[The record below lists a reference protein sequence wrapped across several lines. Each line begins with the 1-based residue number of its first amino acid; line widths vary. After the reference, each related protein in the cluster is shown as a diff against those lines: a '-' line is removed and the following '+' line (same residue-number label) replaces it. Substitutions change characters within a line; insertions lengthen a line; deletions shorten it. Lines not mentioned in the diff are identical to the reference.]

1 MLYKIGR
8 EKENMQQ
15 LSLLIV
21 MLAALIIPII
31 MARFKV
37 SSIPTAIAEI
47 LTGIIL
53 GKSFL
58 NIVNPNWTLNMMSSM
73 GVIMLMFLS
82 GMEINFDLFRKTPGK
97 KRDSKSPVIMAS
109 QAFGLIVISSFVIAL
124 IISSLHLFSDIL
136 LATIIFS
143 TVALGVVIATLKE
156 KDILQKPVGQTL
168 LLTAVLGE
176 VVPMLAL
183 TFYASINGGNAKRL
197 GLIVFL
203 FLAAFFLLRR
213 FKQPFIWFNKISK
226 STTQLDIRLAFF
238 LIFALVTIAET
249 VGAENI
255 LGAFLAGMV
264 MKLLEPSEATEDRLN
279 SIGYGFLIPFFFIM
293 TGDRLDLKNL
303 FANHQ
308 ALALIPILVIG
319 FLLTKLPTMFIY
331 RRRFK
336 PRNSFAGSFLVA
348 TTITLVLPTLQVARN
363 LHAITGAQSDAFTL
377 AAVIICIIAPIVF
390 NSMYKLEKS
399 DLIKQKVNF
408 IGTNTLTVPI
418 SQQLY
423 KNWYDVRMVTDNENN
438 FKTYNSQV
446 KHLEYLPTLDAEA
459 LEQGGY
465 FDCDIVVVGFLNDH
479 KSARLA
485 QIAKEHGVKRVIASQ
500 NNPRLDPKDVSALRE
515 KGIEIFN
522 SFNVQSSVLRA
533 LIESPLILRMLTDTE
548 GLYEA
553 TVLNSRYTGRELHT
567 LPFVNDIT
575 ISRIFRK
582 RKPIDPHG
590 DTIIEYGDHI
600 LFTGDRKAAER
611 VREALRGVN

>member
-1 MLYKIGR
+1 
-8 EKENMQQ
+8 
-15 LSLLIV
+15 
-21 MLAALIIPII
+21 
-31 MARFKV
+31 
-37 SSIPTAIAEI
+37 
-47 LTGIIL
+47 
-53 GKSFL
+53 
-58 NIVNPNWTLNMMSSM
+58 
-73 GVIMLMFLS
+73 
-82 GMEINFDLFRKTPGK
+82 
-97 KRDSKSPVIMAS
+97 
-109 QAFGLIVISSFVIAL
+109 
-124 IISSLHLFSDIL
+124 
-136 LATIIFS
+136 
-143 TVALGVVIATLKE
+143 
-156 KDILQKPVGQTL
+156 
-168 LLTAVLGE
+168 
-176 VVPMLAL
+176 MLAL

-264 MKLLEPSEATEDRLN
+264 MKLLEPSETTEDRLN

-319 FLLTKLPTMFIY
+319 FLLAKLPTMFIY

-548 GLYEA
+548 AGLYEA

-590 DTIIEYGDHI
+590 DTVIEYGDHI
-600 LFTGDRKAAER
+600 LFTGDRKAAEE

>member
-1 MLYKIGR
+1 
-8 EKENMQQ
+8 MQQ

-47 LTGIIL
+47 ITGIIL
-53 GKSFL
+53 GKSFF
-58 NIVNPNWTLNMMSSM
+58 NIVNPNWTLNFLSSL

-124 IISSLHLFSDIL
+124 IISRLHLFSDIL

-203 FLAAFFLLRR
+203 FLAAFFLLWR

-264 MKLLEPSEATEDRLN
+264 MKLLEPSETTEDRLN

-293 TGDRLDLKNL
+293 TGDRLDLK
-303 FANHQ
+303 
-308 ALALIPILVIG
+308 
-319 FLLTKLPTMFIY
+319 
-331 RRRFK
+331 
-336 PRNSFAGSFLVA
+336 NSFAGSFLVA

-377 AAVIICIIAPIVF
+377 AAVIVCIIAPIVF

-548 GLYEA
+548 AGLYEA

-567 LPFVNDIT
+567 LPFVNNIT

-600 LFTGDRKAAER
+600 LFTGDRKAAEE

>member
-1 MLYKIGR
+1 M
-8 EKENMQQ
+8 EQ

-21 MLAALIIPII
+21 MLAALIIPIA

-37 SSIPTAIAEI
+37 SSIPTAVAEI

-58 NIVNPNWTLNMMSSM
+58 NLVNPNWTLNLLSSL

-97 KRDSKSPVIMAS
+97 KRDSKSPVVMAS
-109 QAFGLIVISSFVIAL
+109 QAFGLIIVASFAIAVIIRQ
-124 IISSLHLFSDIL
+124 LHLFDDIF
-136 LATIIFS
+136 LATIIF
-143 TVALGVVIATLKE
+143 TTIGLGVVIATLKE
-156 KDILQKPVGQTL
+156 KDILQKPIGQTL

-176 VVPMLAL
+176 VVPMMAL

-197 GLIVFL
+197 WLIVFL
-203 FLAAFFLLRR
+203 FLAAIFLLRR

-238 LIFALVTIAET
+238 LIFALVTVAET

-303 FANHQ
+303 FANRQ

-319 FLLTKLPTMFIY
+319 FILAKMPTIWLY

-336 PRNSFAGSFLVA
+336 TRNSIAGGFLVV

-363 LHAITGAQSDAFTL
+363 LHAISIAQSDAFTL
-377 AAVIICIIAPIVF
+377 AAIIVCIIAPIIF
-390 NSMYKLEKS
+390 NSMYKMEKE
-399 DLIKQKVNF
+399 DLVKERVNF
-408 IGTNTLTVPI
+408 IGANALTVPI

-423 KNWYDVRMVTDNENN
+423 KNWYVVRMVTDNENN
-438 FKTYNSQV
+438 YKTYNSEV
-446 KHLEYLPTLDAEA
+446 KNLAYLPTLDSES
-459 LEQGGY
+459 LEKAGF
-465 FDCDIVVVGFLNDH
+465 FDCDIMVVGFLNDH

-485 QIAKEHGVKRVIASQ
+485 QLAKEHGVKRVIASQ
-500 NNPRLDPKDVSALRE
+500 NSPRLDPKEVGALRE
-515 KGIEIFN
+515 KGVEIFN
-522 SFNVQSSVLRA
+522 SYNVQSSVLRA
-533 LIESPLILRMLTDTE
+533 LIESPLIIQMLTDTDA

-553 TVLNSRYTGRELHT
+553 TVLNTRYTGRELHT
-567 LPFVNDIT
+567 LPFINHIT

-590 DTIIEYGDHI
+590 DTIIEFGDHI
-600 LFTGDRKAAER
+600 LFTGSREAAEQ
-611 VREALRGVN
+611 VREDLRRTK

>member
-1 MLYKIGR
+1 M
-8 EKENMQQ
+8 
-15 LSLLIV
+15 
-21 MLAALIIPII
+21 
-31 MARFKV
+31 
-37 SSIPTAIAEI
+37 
-47 LTGIIL
+47 
-53 GKSFL
+53 
-58 NIVNPNWTLNMMSSM
+58 
-73 GVIMLMFLS
+73 
-82 GMEINFDLFRKTPGK
+82 
-97 KRDSKSPVIMAS
+97 
-109 QAFGLIVISSFVIAL
+109 
-124 IISSLHLFSDIL
+124 
-136 LATIIFS
+136 
-143 TVALGVVIATLKE
+143 
-156 KDILQKPVGQTL
+156 
-168 LLTAVLGE
+168 
-176 VVPMLAL
+176 
-183 TFYASINGGNAKRL
+183 
-197 GLIVFL
+197 
-203 FLAAFFLLRR
+203 
-213 FKQPFIWFNKISK
+213 
-226 STTQLDIRLAFF
+226 
-238 LIFALVTIAET
+238 
-249 VGAENI
+249 GAENI

-319 FLLTKLPTMFIY
+319 FLLAKLPTMFIY

-548 GLYEA
+548 AGLYEA

-600 LFTGDRKAAER
+600 LFTGDRKAAEE

>member
-1 MLYKIGR
+1 
-8 EKENMQQ
+8 MQQ
-15 LSLLIV
+15 LSMLIV

-31 MARFKV
+31 MARFRV
-37 SSIPTAIAEI
+37 SSIPTAVAEI

-53 GKSFL
+53 GKSCL
-58 NIVNPNWTLNMMSSM
+58 NVVNPSWTLNLLSSL

-82 GMEINFDLFRKTPGK
+82 GMEINFELFRKTPGK
-97 KRDSKSPVIMAS
+97 KQAKDSPVVMAS
-109 QAFGLIVISSFVIAL
+109 QAFGLVVVTSFVLAV
-124 IISSLHLFSDIL
+124 IISQLHLFNDIL
-136 LATIIFS
+136 LATILFS
-143 TVALGVVIATLKE
+143 TIALGVVIATLKE

-176 VVPMLAL
+176 VTPMLAL
-183 TFYASINGGNAKRL
+183 TFYASINGGNAGRL
-197 GLIVFL
+197 WLIVLL
-203 FLAAFFLLRR
+203 FLATIFLIRR

-238 LIFALVTIAET
+238 LIFTLVTIAET

-319 FLLTKLPTMFIY
+319 FILAKMPTMLVF

-336 PRNSFAGSFLVA
+336 SRNSFAGSFLVV

-363 LHAITGAQSDAFTL
+363 LHAITTAQSDAFTL
-377 AAVIICIIAPIVF
+377 AAIIVCIIAPVVF
-390 NSMYKLEKS
+390 NSVFKPEKA

-423 KNWYDVRMVTDNENN
+423 KNWYDVRMVTDNEKN
-438 FKTYNSQV
+438 FKTYNSEV
-446 KHLEYLPTLDAEA
+446 KHLEYLPTLDAES
-459 LEQGGY
+459 LKHGGY
-465 FDCDIVVVGFLNDH
+465 FDCDIMVVGFLNDH

-500 NNPRLDPKDVSALRE
+500 NNPRLDPKDVNALRD
-515 KGIEIFN
+515 KGVEIFN

-548 GLYEA
+548 AGLYEA
-553 TVLNSRYTGRELHT
+553 TVLNSRYIGRELHT
-567 LPFVNDIT
+567 LPFINHIT
-575 ISRIFRK
+575 VSRIFRK

-590 DTIIEYGDHI
+590 DTVIEFGDHI
-600 LFTGDRKAAER
+600 VFTGNREAAEE
-611 VREALRGVN
+611 VREELRKSN

>member
-1 MLYKIGR
+1 
-8 EKENMQQ
+8 
-15 LSLLIV
+15 

-31 MARFKV
+31 MVRFKV
-37 SSIPTAIAEI
+37 SSVPTAVAEI
-47 LTGIIL
+47 LTGIVI

-58 NIVNPNWTLNMMSSM
+58 NIVNPNAILNMMSSL

-97 KRDSKSPVIMAS
+97 KRDSKSPVVMAS
-109 QAFGLIVISSFVIAL
+109 QAFGLVVVTALVIAIVISR
-124 IISSLHLFSDIL
+124 LHLFNDVL

-143 TVALGVVIATLKE
+143 TIALGVVIATLKE
-156 KDILQKPVGQTL
+156 KDILQKPVGQTI

-176 VVPMLAL
+176 VIPMLAL
-183 TFYASINGGNAKRL
+183 TFYASINGGNAKKL
-197 GLIVFL
+197 WLIVLL
-203 FLAAFFLLRR
+203 FLAAFFLLWR
-213 FKQPFIWFNKISK
+213 FKQTFAWFNKISK

-264 MKLLEPSEATEDRLN
+264 MKLLEPSDATEDRLN

-303 FANHQ
+303 FANRQ

-319 FLLTKLPTMFIY
+319 FILAKLPTMLVY

-336 PRNSFAGSFLVA
+336 PRNSLAGSFLVA
-348 TTITLVLPTLQVARN
+348 TTITLVLPTLQVAQN
-363 LHAITGAQSDAFTL
+363 LHAITRAQSDAFTL
-377 AAVIICIIAPIVF
+377 AAVIVCIIAPILF

-399 DLIKQKVNF
+399 DLIKQRVNF
-408 IGTNTLTVPI
+408 VGANTLTVPI

-438 FKTYNSQV
+438 FKTYNSEV
-446 KHLEYLPTLDAEA
+446 KHLEYMPKLDAES
-459 LEQGGY
+459 LEKGGY
-465 FDCDIVVVGFLNDH
+465 FDCDIMVVGFLNDR

-500 NNPRLDPKDVSALRE
+500 NNPSLDPKDVAALRK
-515 KGIEIFN
+515 KGVEIFN
-522 SFNVQSSVLRA
+522 NFNVQSSALRG
-533 LIESPLILRMLTDTE
+533 LIESPSILRMLTDTE
-548 GLYEA
+548 AGLFEA
-553 TVLNSRYTGRELHT
+553 TVLNSRYIGRELHT
-567 LPFVNDIT
+567 LPFINHIT
-575 ISRIFRK
+575 VSRIFRNH
-582 RKPIDPHG
+582 KPIDPHG
-590 DTIIEYGDHI
+590 DTVIEYGDHL
-600 LFTGDRKAAER
+600 LFTGDRQAAQE
-611 VREALRGVN
+611 VREELRRSN